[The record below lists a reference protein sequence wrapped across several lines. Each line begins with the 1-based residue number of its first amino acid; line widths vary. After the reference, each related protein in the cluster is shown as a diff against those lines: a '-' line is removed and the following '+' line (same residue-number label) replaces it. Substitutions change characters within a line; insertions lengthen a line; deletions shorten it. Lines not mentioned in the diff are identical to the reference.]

1 MLLRDLAQSSCPS
14 TAVSGRAERRGSG
27 TLPQRAPESACP
39 WPPSRARTPLRQH
52 FELILQPEMVQR
64 IQHVCFNTFAA
75 DLPVVSVLR
84 LAERARTPGHP
95 ACCSLAQVG
104 QPIRWGR
111 TWAPACT
118 RTSGHPT
125 LHSPGRT
132 WAPPL
137 MQEFRRRVRQIVGG
151 GVHSEVLQPFPSGLR
166 KRMGEWTRRSGCGD
180 WTVTATFTFAHIDE
194 VLARDRLA
202 IRVACQLRC
211 PGRDEAHKF
220 RGGLLHQKLGFR
232 VDLRARTFG
241 QFLPHYPVDAGQRQ
255 QKVLRDTDTGI

>member
-1 MLLRDLAQSSCPS
+1 MPSPRYGRRYLHGTGTTRAQALARWRGLLLKSH
-14 TAVSGRAERRGSG
+14 THVERRSPGRWVP
-27 TLPQRAPESACP
+27 TW
-39 WPPSRARTPLRQH
+39 WP
-52 FELILQPEMVQR
+52 
-64 IQHVCFNTFAA
+64 
-75 DLPVVSVLR
+75 
-84 LAERARTPGHP
+84 
-95 ACCSLAQVG
+95 
-104 QPIRWGR
+104 
-111 TWAPACT
+111 
-118 RTSGHPT
+118 
-125 LHSPGRT
+125 PGRT

>member
-1 MLLRDLAQSSCPS
+1 
-14 TAVSGRAERRGSG
+14 
-27 TLPQRAPESACP
+27 
-39 WPPSRARTPLRQH
+39 
-52 FELILQPEMVQR
+52 MVQR
-64 IQHVCFNTFAA
+64 IQHVLLQHVCSRSASC
-75 DLPVVSVLR
+75 LRLR

-111 TWAPACT
+111 TWAPAGT

-151 GVHSEVLQPFPSGLR
+151 GVHSAVMQPFPSGLR
-166 KRMGEWTRRSGCGD
+166 KRMGAWTPRSGCGD

-211 PGRDEAHKF
+211 PGRDEAHEF

-232 VDLRARTFG
+232 VGLRARTFG
-241 QFLPHYPVDAGQRQ
+241 QFLPRLPCGRWPTAAKGPARHGHRNMSEAVWYGGWSGH
-255 QKVLRDTDTGI
+255 T